1 MKFSQDSINS
11 GISKLRWGMSVT
23 RVERT
28 KGAVEMTDEQLRRQI
43 ARPDADIVLNANHMA
58 KPGAR
63 FDVKRDFELSQ
74 QHFQLINDNR
84 AAIERV
90 SNITSGFQ
98 GKKGNATSSDDIMD
112 ADFSSRMTDM
122 FLLIGVPPIRST
134 RSFIA

>member
-1 MKFSQDSINS
+1 
-11 GISKLRWGMSVT
+11 
-23 RVERT
+23 
-28 KGAVEMTDEQLRRQI
+28 MTDEQLRRQI

-98 GKKGNATSSDDIMD
+98 GKKGNTLS
-112 ADFSSRMTDM
+112 
-122 FLLIGVPPIRST
+122 
-134 RSFIA
+134 